1 MQDEQSSGGITRRVK
16 TRVQTEVSGNQVVSA
31 TRERAQAAAQ
41 AARGQ
46 LPATR
51 EDVTRLQES
60 LDRIEAALVHL
71 QARVDAM
78 AKPARPKRT
87 AASTGDTKPQS

>member
-16 TRVQTEVSGNQVVSA
+16 TRVQSEVSGNQVVSA

-51 EDVTRLQES
+51 EDVTKLQDS

-78 AKPARPKRT
+78 ATARPKRT
-87 AASTGDTKPQS
+87 AASTGNTKTQS